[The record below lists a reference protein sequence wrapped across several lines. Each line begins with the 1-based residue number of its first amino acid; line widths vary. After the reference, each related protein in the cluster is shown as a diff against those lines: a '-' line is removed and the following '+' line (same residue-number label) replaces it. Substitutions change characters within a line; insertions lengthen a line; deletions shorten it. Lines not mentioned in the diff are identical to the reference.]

1 MGKQP
6 AKGKKDSAT
15 SGEEQMAASTGEK
28 SNNKKLASSPRS
40 KLKTGQEKGMTK
52 LLFNFLVQYLING
65 LVVQCT

>member
-1 MGKQP
+1 
-6 AKGKKDSAT
+6 
-15 SGEEQMAASTGEK
+15 MAASTGEK

-40 KLKTGQEKGMTK
+40 KLKTGQDKGMTK